1 MNNKNIIIKNEGKLG
16 ILKISRPKEKNSLN
30 IETANE
36 IYEALKNFQKNKA
49 INCVIILGDKGIFST
64 GADINELDKL
74 NSKTAKKKKLF
85 DSFDKIEKIKIPLI
99 SAVEGYALGGGLELA
114 LISDFII
121 ASKDAKFGQPEI
133 NLGLIPGIG
142 GTQRLKSFI
151 GKFHAN
157 FLCMSG
163 EIINSTKAYEIGM
176 VSKILNT
183 ENFELEAI
191 KFVKNISDK
200 PKKSLVEIKKLT
212 KLDLNLFNGIKKE
225 RNSFYKLLDSENK
238 DIGIKSF
245 FNKNNPEWKD

>member
-1 MNNKNIIIKNEGKLG
+1 
-16 ILKISRPKEKNSLN
+16 
-30 IETANE
+30 
-36 IYEALKNFQKNKA
+36 
-49 INCVIILGDKGIFST
+49 
-64 GADINELDKL
+64 
-74 NSKTAKKKKLF
+74 
-85 DSFDKIEKIKIPLI
+85 
-99 SAVEGYALGGGLELA
+99 
-114 LISDFII
+114 
-121 ASKDAKFGQPEI
+121 
-133 NLGLIPGIG
+133 
-142 GTQRLKSFI
+142 
-151 GKFHAN
+151 
-157 FLCMSG
+157 
-163 EIINSTKAYEIGM
+163 M